1 MNSVFRRVPA
11 WAMVLALGAT
21 LMPSGAQAKDKLL
34 DEVIEFTGA
43 LLFLET
49 KVPGLVIGAV
59 RNGETSVAGFGR
71 VSEQENRKPD
81 GKTLLRIGSI
91 TKVFTGAVLAS
102 LVADG
107 AVEFTDPLQKHLNW
121 GVDIPSKDGKHIRL
135 IDLVTHT
142 SGLPR
147 EIERPPSPPDNPFQ
161 TITKEAFIANLRG
174 DPLLFPPGTGALYSN
189 FAFDLLAQALGNAAR
204 KSYADLLSE
213 RILQPLGLG
222 STAFTHDAQQKN
234 LMQGHDFDGKPLPDA
249 PTSPMIVGS
258 GGLYSTADDILR
270 WIAWHLDRF
279 STADAETRLL
289 DHSAYVYRDGL
300 SPVFGLDES
309 GRMDAMGLGW
319 IIMMP
324 KNGKPLILQKAG
336 GLQGVFC
343 YMAFAP
349 AHGIGVFIAIN
360 QFNLG
365 AALKMAEVMNSLIGD
380 LAPR

>member
-1 MNSVFRRVPA
+1 MTSFLRKA
-11 WAMVLALGAT
+11 LACAMVMALGAL
-21 LMPSGAQAKDKLL
+21 LMSSGAQAKDKLL
-34 DEVIEFTGA
+34 DEVVEFTGA
-43 LLFLET
+43 LLFLQA

-59 RNGETSVAGFGR
+59 RNGETSIAGFGQ
-71 VSEQENRKPD
+71 VSDQENLKPD
-81 GKTLLRIGSI
+81 GKTILRIGSI

-107 AVEFTDPLQKHLNW
+107 TVKFTDPLQKHLNW
-121 GVDIPSKDGKHIRL
+121 GVDIPVKDGKQIRL

-161 TITKEAFIANLRG
+161 TITKEAMIANLRR

-204 KSYADLLSE
+204 KPYADLLSE
-213 RILQPLGLG
+213 RILQPRGLG
-222 STAFTHDAQQKN
+222 STAFSHDAQQKN

-249 PTSPMIVGS
+249 PTSPMIVGA
-258 GGLYSTADDILR
+258 GGLYSTADDMLR
-270 WIAWHLDRF
+270 WIAWHLDQF
-279 STADAETRLL
+279 ATADAEMRLL
-289 DHSAYVYRDGL
+289 DHAAYIYRDGL

-309 GRMDAMGLGW
+309 GRMDAMALGW

-324 KNGKPLILQKAG
+324 KNGQPLILQKAG
-336 GLQGVFC
+336 GLQGIFSYV
-343 YMAFAP
+343 AFAP
-349 AHGIGVFIAIN
+349 AHGIGVFVAIN

-365 AALKMAEVMNSLIGD
+365 AALNMAAVMNGLIGD

>member
-1 MNSVFRRVPA
+1 MTPVIRRA
-11 WAMVLALGAT
+11 LACMTVLALAAG
-21 LMPSGAQAKDKLL
+21 LMSSGAQAKDKLL
-34 DEVIEFTGA
+34 DEVVEFTGA
-43 LLFLET
+43 LLFLQS

-59 RNGETSVAGFGR
+59 RNGEVSVAGFGQ
-71 VSEQENRKPD
+71 VSDQEKRKPD
-81 GKTLLRIGSI
+81 GMTLLRIGSI

-102 LVADG
+102 LAADS
-107 AVEFTDPLQKHLNW
+107 AVKFTDPLQKHLDW

-147 EIERPPSPPDNPFQ
+147 EIERAPSPPDNPFQ
-161 TITKEAFIANLRG
+161 TITKEAMIANLRG
-174 DPLLFPPGTGALYSN
+174 DPLLFAPGTGALYSN

-204 KSYADLLSE
+204 KPYADLLSE
-213 RILQPLGLG
+213 RILKPLELR
-222 STAFTHDAQQKN
+222 STAFTHDPQQKN
-234 LMQGHDFDGKPLPDA
+234 LMQGHDFDGKQLPDA

-258 GGLYSTADDILR
+258 GGLFSTADDMLR

-279 STADAETRLL
+279 ATADAEMRLL
-289 DHSAYVYRDGL
+289 DHAAYVYRDGL

-319 IIMMP
+319 IVMMP
-324 KNGKPLILQKAG
+324 KDGRPLILQKAG
-336 GLQGVFC
+336 GLQGIFSYV
-343 YMAFAP
+343 AFAP
-349 AHGIGVFIAIN
+349 AHGIGVFVAIN

-365 AALKMAEVMNSLIGD
+365 AALNMAAVMNGLIGD

>member
-1 MNSVFRRVPA
+1 MTPIRRA
-11 WAMVLALGAT
+11 LACTMVLALAAL
-21 LMPSGAQAKDKLL
+21 LMSSRSQAKVL
-34 DEVIEFTGA
+34 DEVVEFTGA
-43 LLFLET
+43 LLFLQS

-59 RNGETSVAGFGR
+59 RNGEVSVAGFGQ
-71 VSEQENRKPD
+71 VSDQEKRKPD

-102 LVADG
+102 LVADS
-107 AVEFTDPLQKHLNW
+107 AVKFTDPLQKHLDW
-121 GVDIPSKDGKHIRL
+121 GVDIPSKTGKKIRL

-147 EIERPPSPPDNPFQ
+147 EIERAPSPPDNPFQ
-161 TITKEAFIANLRG
+161 TITKEAMIANLRS

-189 FAFDLLAQALGNAAR
+189 FAFDLLAQALGNATR
-204 KSYADLLSE
+204 KPYADLLSE
-213 RILQPLGLG
+213 RILKPGELGA
-222 STAFTHDAQQKN
+222 TAFTHDPQQKN

-258 GGLYSTADDILR
+258 GGLYSTADDMLR

-279 STADAETRLL
+279 ATADAETRLL
-289 DHSAYVYRDGL
+289 DHAAYVYRDGL
-300 SPVFGLDES
+300 DPVFGLDES

-319 IIMMP
+319 IVMMP
-324 KNGKPLILQKAG
+324 KDGRPLILQKAG
-336 GLQGVFC
+336 GLQGVFS
-343 YMAFAP
+343 YVAFAP
-349 AHGIGVFIAIN
+349 AHGVGVFVAIN

-365 AALKMAEVMNSLIGD
+365 AALNMAEVMNGLIGD